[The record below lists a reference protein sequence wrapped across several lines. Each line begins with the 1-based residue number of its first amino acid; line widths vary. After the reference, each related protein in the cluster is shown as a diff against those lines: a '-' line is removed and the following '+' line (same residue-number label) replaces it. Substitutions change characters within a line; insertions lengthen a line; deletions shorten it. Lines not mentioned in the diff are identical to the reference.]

1 MATFILALYMLFVFM
16 TVAVMILK
24 DEKTSTGLKVSSLI
38 FVVFPVLYLILTIIF
53 SRVVFI

>member
-16 TVAVMILK
+16 TVMILK